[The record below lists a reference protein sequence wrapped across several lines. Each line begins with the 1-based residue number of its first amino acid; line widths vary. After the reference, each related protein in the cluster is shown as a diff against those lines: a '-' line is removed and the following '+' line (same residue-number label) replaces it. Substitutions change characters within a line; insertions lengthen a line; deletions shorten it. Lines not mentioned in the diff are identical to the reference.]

1 MEEDLEQQFFEDSDK
16 KSLEPQVSQKA
27 GWLTRLRAGV
37 KEKAKFKLVALIS
50 FGSLIFLAII
60 VTVLEQVL
68 PGKSSSQ
75 PVNEAYTPIT
85 IEPKPGQMVWLF
97 FDDKNSNGVFDY
109 QETVFKDISVTI
121 RRTGDK
127 TSLRTVPS
135 DVQGLVT
142 ITDLAEGVYE
152 VRFINYEL
160 EDQAVTDDF
169 SWLNYY
175 QLVKTGEE
183 RDEFLPS
190 QWQRVNLN
198 NQGFEA
204 KVGVRLYQPES
215 MLVLKTEKGLS
226 LYDPERFKLVVKS
239 NLSTEKKRQF
249 VISNGNIF
257 YLKPEKKA
265 LEKYSL
271 KDKAATAVIEPV
283 YEVETDK
290 FRLSDNGLM
299 LVYIEDKQI
308 RYISNEA
315 VCGEGAIFY
324 DGERLEVKETDNR
337 PLADFYG
344 DRQLVFLGKGKE
356 TSWSLYVAECGE
368 DKKMSV
374 KKLKLETEPSSF
386 GWLTDQT
393 IFYSDSSGSY
403 FYNIKGEEG
412 LKYEALGSKAKVQIS
427 ADNKYILAKVNGRQI
442 IVDYPAVE
450 ASRVEKHYLLPF
462 SGQIAISGDEV
473 LVNQAKPCQPDGD
486 CGEIIRISLKGN
498 GVWEEKDRVELK
510 DIQVEQVL
518 GEVRL

>member
-16 KSLEPQVSQKA
+16 KGLETEVSQET
-27 GWLTRLRAGV
+27 GRP
-37 KEKAKFKLVALIS
+37 AKFKLVALVS
-50 FGSLIFLAII
+50 FGSLILLAIM

-68 PGKSSSQ
+68 PKKSGSQ
-75 PVNEAYTPIT
+75 PVDEAYIPIT
-85 IEPKPGQMVWLF
+85 IEPKPGQMMWLF

-121 RRTGDK
+121 RRPGDK

-142 ITDLAEGVYE
+142 ITDLAEGEYE
-152 VRFINYEL
+152 VRFVNYEL
-160 EDQAVTDDF
+160 ENQTATDDF

-175 QLVKTGEE
+175 QLVKPGEE

-190 QWQRVNLN
+190 QWQKISLN

-226 LYDPERFKLVVKS
+226 LYDPERFKTVVKS

-249 VISNGNIF
+249 VINKGNIF

-265 LEKYSL
+265 LERYSV

-337 PLADFYG
+337 PMLDFWG
-344 DRQLVFLGKGKE
+344 DRQLIFLGKGRE
-356 TSWSLYVAECGE
+356 TSWQLYVAECGE
-368 DKKMSV
+368 DKEMGV
-374 KKLKLETEPSSF
+374 KQLKLETEPSSF

-393 IFYSDSSGSY
+393 IFYSDPSGSY
-403 FYNIKGEEG
+403 FYNINSEEG
-412 LKYEALGSKAKVQIS
+412 LKYEALGSKAKAQIS
-427 ADNKYILAKVNGRQI
+427 ADNKYISAKVNCRQI

-450 ASRVEKHYLLPF
+450 ASRVEKHYLLLF

-473 LVNQAKPCQPDGD
+473 LVNQAKSCQPDGD
-486 CGEIIRISLKGN
+486 CGEIIRVSLKGN
-498 GVWEEKDRVELK
+498 GVWEEKDRVELI
-510 DIQVEQVL
+510 DIQVEEVL
-518 GEVRL
+518 GEVRI